1 MSDWRSDDRELMAR
15 ALMAEAGNQGP
26 TGMLATGNVILNRA
40 SSGKYGEGIR
50 GVILKPGQFAPFNS
64 VTGYAGGEQGKDIDA
79 IQPTPVAYMVADSL
93 LSGDAGDITGGA
105 THFYNPEISNP
116 SWAEGKEATTRIG
129 DHVFLRAD
137 DPRAPMRTTSSE
149 ELLQGGAAP
158 VESSLRPVARPDQEA
173 ENKSFLDNLPSAL
186 AYMDLAGVG
195 QPFKVARVEEPG
207 IRRQPASQ
215 RRDPLKQL
223 GLASLV

>member
-1 MSDWRSDDRELMAR
+1 MADWRSDDRELMAR

-26 TGMLATGNVILNRA
+26 TGMLATGNVILNRV

-50 GVILKPGQFAPFNS
+50 GVILKPGQFSPFNS
-64 VTGYAGGEQGKDIDA
+64 VTKYLRGEQGQDIDA
-79 IQPTPVAYMVADSL
+79 IQPTPTAYMVADSL
-93 LSGDAGDITGGA
+93 LAGDAGDITGGA
-105 THFYNPEISNP
+105 THFYNPDISNP
-116 SWAEGKEATTRIG
+116 SWAEGKEATRIG
-129 DHVFLRAD
+129 DHLFLKAD
-137 DPRAPMRTTSSE
+137 DPQALMRTTSSE
-149 ELLQGGAAP
+149 ELLRGGAAP

-195 QPFKVARVEEPG
+195 QPFEVARVQDPG

>member
-50 GVILKPGQFAPFNS
+50 GVILKPGQFSPFNS

-79 IQPTPVAYMVADSL
+79 IQPTLAAYMVADSL

-116 SWAEGKEATTRIG
+116 SWAEGKEATRIG

-137 DPRAPMRTTSSE
+137 DGPN
-149 ELLQGGAAP
+149 
-158 VESSLRPVARPDQEA
+158 
-173 ENKSFLDNLPSAL
+173 ENHLF
-186 AYMDLAGVG
+186 
-195 QPFKVARVEEPG
+195 
-207 IRRQPASQ
+207 
-215 RRDPLKQL
+215 
-223 GLASLV
+223 

>member
-1 MSDWRSDDRELMAR
+1 MADWRSDDRELMAR

-50 GVILKPGQFAPFNS
+50 GVILKPGQFSPFNS
-64 VTGYAGGEQGKDIDA
+64 VTGYAGGEQGQDIDA
-79 IQPTPVAYMVADSL
+79 IQPTLAAYMVADSL
-93 LSGDAGDITGGA
+93 LAGDAGDITGGA
-105 THFYNPEISNP
+105 THFYNPDISNP
-116 SWAEGKEATTRIG
+116 SWAEGQEATRIG
-129 DHVFLRAD
+129 DHLFLRAD
-137 DPRAPMRTTSSE
+137 DPQARMITTSAE

-158 VESSLRPVARPDQEA
+158 VEEA
-173 ENKSFLDNLPSAL
+173 ENKSFLDGIPSAL

-195 QPFKVARVEEPG
+195 QPFEVARVQAPG

>member
-1 MSDWRSDDRELMAR
+1 MAR

-50 GVILKPGQFAPFNS
+50 GVILKPGQFSPFNS

-79 IQPTPVAYMVADSL
+79 IQPTLAAYMVADSL

-116 SWAEGKEATTRIG
+116 SWAEGKEATRIG

-149 ELLQGGAAP
+149 ELSYRAEPPLLKAASAPSPALTKKLKTNPSSITFPALWRTWTLLEWVSLLRLLEWRNQGSGASP
-158 VESSLRPVARPDQEA
+158 
-173 ENKSFLDNLPSAL
+173 
-186 AYMDLAGVG
+186 
-195 QPFKVARVEEPG
+195 
-207 IRRQPASQ
+207 PASVET
-215 RRDPLKQL
+215 RSSSW
-223 GLASLV
+223 A

>member
-50 GVILKPGQFAPFNS
+50 GVILKPGQFSPFNS

-116 SWAEGKEATTRIG
+116 SWAEGKKAMRIG
-129 DHVFLRAD
+129 DHVFVRAD
-137 DPRAPMRTTSSE
+137 DPLAPMRTTSSE